1 LETTE
6 LYVNGLSTSLPADV
20 QVEFLRTI
28 PGLER
33 AEVTR
38 VGYAIE
44 YDYFPPHQLRHTLE
58 VRAFPGLYFGGQING
73 TTGYE
78 EAAGQGLMAG
88 ANAALKVLG
97 REPFVLERDEAYI
110 GVLIDDLITK
120 GTDEPYR
127 LFTSR
132 AEFRLL
138 LRQDNT
144 TRRLGPRARE
154 VGLLTGTQSEAL
166 ATLEKRQAR
175 IRRWFVE
182 TVIAP
187 ESVNPLLL
195 EWGSN
200 PVSQSV
206 RASEL
211 LKRPE
216 VPASGLAD
224 AGGAAFDPATD
235 ADALAAVEIEIKYE
249 GYVRREA
256 ERARSLRRQADFE
269 LPRDMPYS
277 ELRTLSFEARE
288 KLARVR
294 PSSLAQ
300 AGRIPGVSPA
310 DLQCLILEVRRRRR
324 SGASDAA
331 VKSFT

>member
-1 LETTE
+1 
-6 LYVNGLSTSLPADV
+6 
-20 QVEFLRTI
+20 
-28 PGLER
+28 
-33 AEVTR
+33 
-38 VGYAIE
+38 
-44 YDYFPPHQLRHTLE
+44 
-58 VRAFPGLYFGGQING
+58 
-73 TTGYE
+73 
-78 EAAGQGLMAG
+78 MAG
-88 ANAALKVLG
+88 ANAALRVLG
-97 REPFVLERDEAYI
+97 RAPFVLERDEAYI

-144 TRRLGPRARE
+144 SRRLGPRARDI
-154 VGLLTGTQSEAL
+154 GLLTEMQSEAL
-166 ATLEKRQAR
+166 ATLEEREER
-175 IRRWFVE
+175 IRKWFVE
-182 TVIAP
+182 TAG
-187 ESVNPLLL
+187 VNPLLQ
-195 EWGSN
+195 ECGSS
-200 PVSQSV
+200 PIHQSV

-216 VPASGLAD
+216 VPASGLAK
-224 AGGAAFDPATD
+224 AGGAVFDPATD

-256 ERARSLRRQADFE
+256 ERAQSLRKQADFE
-269 LPRDMPYS
+269 LPQELPY
-277 ELRTLSFEARE
+277 EGLLSLSSEARE

-310 DLQCLILEVRRRRR
+310 DLQNLILEVRRWRQNRPME
-324 SGASDAA
+324 A
-331 VKSFT
+331 VAKS

>member
-1 LETTE
+1 M
-6 LYVNGLSTSLPADV
+6 
-20 QVEFLRTI
+20 
-28 PGLER
+28 
-33 AEVTR
+33 EVTR

-44 YDYFPPHQLRHTLE
+44 YDYFPPHQLSHTLE
-58 VRAFPGLYFGGQING
+58 VRAFPGLYFAGQVNG

-88 ANAALKVLG
+88 ANAALRVLG
-97 REPFVLERDEAYI
+97 RASFVLERDEAYI

-138 LRQDNT
+138 LRQDNAS
-144 TRRLGPRARE
+144 RRVGPRARE
-154 VGLLTGTQSEAL
+154 IGLLTDAQSEAL
-166 ATLEKRQAR
+166 ATLEEREAR
-175 IRRWFVE
+175 IRQWFVE
-182 TVIAP
+182 TVIVPAG
-187 ESVNPLLL
+187 VNLLL
-195 EWGSN
+195 QECGSN
-200 PVSQSV
+200 PVRQSV
-206 RASEL
+206 HASEL

-216 VPASGLAD
+216 VPARGLAN
-224 AGGAAFDPATD
+224 AGGATFDPATD

-256 ERARSLRRQADFE
+256 ERAQSLRQQADFE
-269 LPRDMPYS
+269 LPEELPYEGLLS
-277 ELRTLSFEARE
+277 LSFEARE

-310 DLQCLILEVRRRRR
+310 DLQSLILEVRRWRRN
-324 SGASDAA
+324 GPTEAA
-331 VKSFT
+331 TKS